1 MKAVGEEN
9 IQKLESFVYLQI
21 IDQSWKDHW
30 LALDGL
36 RDSVSLRGYGQR
48 SFTRIQKKSFTAL
61 LPLLT

>member
-21 IDQSWKDHW
+21 IDQSWKDHL

-48 SFTRIQKKSFTAL
+48 DPYKNTKKL
-61 LPLLT
+61 LCFCYPY